1 VTRPFAILVVLAL
14 LGVPGAGG
22 ATVPTQPYWG
32 APVWAGTLPAQASE
46 ATELLTVDLNGVGLT
61 DAVVDPVNSSLGN
74 QVVPVAPVFL
84 INHGRGRFTNETSKL
99 FVGSP
104 PLMEWGRELLV
115 ADFNRDGRPDI
126 FIADHG
132 HVNDADPNQ
141 IRKGAQQHLILSTG
155 NGHFVNASGNLP
167 QQLTFTHSAAVA
179 DVNGDGAPD
188 IFENNIPVS
197 DSTPGPQV
205 LLNDGSGHFSIEPD
219 ALHGV
224 IGDAYGHFHSYACTL
239 VDVNGDGSPDLVLGG
254 TENQPAASQIL
265 LNDGH
270 GHFTF
275 FETLPPTLGPPQ
287 NAFVI
292 DMKAADVNGD
302 GAPDLIFAE
311 TLNDP
316 WYVGA
321 TIQVLMND
329 GHGRFTDETSTRFP
343 VEPHAHRSPLRVLV
357 DDVDGDGHPDV
368 TIEFAN
374 SNKDP
379 TAVYLNRDGVFR
391 RIAAPKEGPDPQDGG
406 PVGWVNGDGPHAL
419 LSVEFRTLDQP
430 QPSSYYVTPELTP
443 PPAPSRVRAVLVGQG
458 VQVGWAPVPSA
469 ARYRVMRNGKLVAT
483 TTATSFLD
491 RSAAKHARY
500 RIQSVNRAGAG
511 GDSAAVRPG

>member
-1 VTRPFAILVVLAL
+1 MVMPVLAL
-14 LGVPGAGG
+14 LVASVPGAGG
-22 ATVPTQPYWG
+22 APVPKQPVWG

-46 ATELLTVDLNGVGLT
+46 ATEVLTLDVNGDGLT

-84 INHGRGRFTNETSKL
+84 INHGKGRFTDETGKL
-99 FVGSP
+99 FNGPP
-104 PLMEWGRELLV
+104 PLVEWGRELLP
-115 ADFNRDGRPDI
+115 ADFNHDGRPDL

-141 IRKGAQQHLILSTG
+141 IRKGAQQHLILSTP
-155 NGHFVNASGNLP
+155 NGHLVDASKNLP
-167 QQLTFTHSAAVA
+167 QQLSFTHSAAVA

-188 IFENNIPVS
+188 IFENNIQVN

-224 IGDAYGHFHSYACTL
+224 IGDAYGHFHSFACTL

-265 LNDGH
+265 LNDGQ
-270 GHFTF
+270 GHLTF

-316 WYVGA
+316 WYVGT

-329 GHGRFTDETSTRFP
+329 GHGRFTDETAKRFP
-343 VEPHAHRSPLRVLV
+343 AEPHAHRSPIRVLV
-357 DDVDGDGHPDV
+357 DDVDGDGRPDV

-374 SNKDP
+374 SDKDP

-391 RIAAPKEGPDPQDGG
+391 RILGPKEGPAPRDGG

-419 LSVEFRTLDQP
+419 LSIEFRTLDQA

-443 PPAPSRVRAVLVGQG
+443 PPAPSRIRAVWSGHDVR
-458 VQVGWAPVPSA
+458 VTWTRVATA
-469 ARYRVMRNGKLVAT
+469 AEYRVMRNGKLVAT
-483 TTATSFLD
+483 TAAASFLD
-491 RSAAKHARY
+491 RGASRHPRY
-500 RIQSVNRAGAG
+500 TVQSVNPAGAG
-511 GDSAAVRPG
+511 VISAEVRPTS